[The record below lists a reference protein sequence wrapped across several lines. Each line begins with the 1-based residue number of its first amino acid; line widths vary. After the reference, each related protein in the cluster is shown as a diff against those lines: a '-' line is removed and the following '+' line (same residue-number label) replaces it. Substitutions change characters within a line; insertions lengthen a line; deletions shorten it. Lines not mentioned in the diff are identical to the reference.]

1 MQHLQCSDVI
11 EGLTESIALYPC
23 FWPTMVSQ
31 TTVMTELSTKDMKRF
46 LWRVIRWQLRL
57 LQDNRN
63 CQDCQDH
70 QDRQKHKDHQDHQ
83 DQQVCQDQANHIL
96 SCSEPELWNLLEVEE
111 DRQGDQQ

>member
-1 MQHLQCSDVI
+1 MQLACREREGTQRGKGEEHRQHRGHTPAPPLPHSDVT
-11 EGLTESIALYPC
+11 EDLTESMALCSC
-23 FWPTMVSQ
+23 FCLTMVSQ

-70 QDRQKHKDHQDHQ
+70 QDQQKHQD
-83 DQQVCQDQANHIL
+83 
-96 SCSEPELWNLLEVEE
+96 
-111 DRQGDQQ
+111 